1 MGLGKR
7 WINKKNI
14 LKIRLIMTNLII
26 GKLVSGLAGALISSA
41 LLYGVYD
48 YIELKSS
55 YSKAQ
60 KTITLMRDRSKNIKL
75 IMNKVENEKAKIDST
90 QHKYLLQIE
99 RNGYVNSDYDI
110 VTGRLRKDESRGDR
124 P

>member
-1 MGLGKR
+1 
-7 WINKKNI
+7 
-14 LKIRLIMTNLII
+14 MTNLII